1 MKLSLKNRLLLL
13 SILGLV
19 LVSLTYQVGQY
30 FVEKSEEAE
39 LEQASIGYT
48 EALWQVA
55 STAFGEQLAGEGK
68 ALTRSR
74 DTLKALKAGDK
85 AGLKEHAM
93 PTFRRLSAGGNIDGM
108 LISDLQGNVLLHSAD
123 STPDASTGA
132 FLRRVGEVK
141 KVLRDVVR
149 IDKDTTVLAVGF
161 PLYSRGKPK
170 GVGSFYI
177 GLDKIAKQISESGG
191 MVSTL
196 VDPQKEISFSSE
208 DKVQAALDTHDL
220 NLQIPN
226 TLMLDAGDAVY
237 STTILPLR
245 NNSGEHVASLMLQYD
260 ATQASRTLGRILLT
274 EVVAGLLVL
283 LAIATV
289 IFWQMTSAF
298 RPLRRAVETMQQ
310 IAAGDLSG
318 EISCTAR
325 NEIADMLDGMAEM
338 RMKLRNIV
346 EALHHNTGALQQV
359 AHEASAIANEASVGA
374 NRQQGET
381 QSVATAMTEMS
392 STVLEVANSATQ
404 AATAA
409 YEANQQARR
418 GQEVVGTV
426 RNSIQTLADNVQS
439 GAEAILEVERESDA
453 IGQILE
459 VIRGIAE
466 QTNLLALNAAIEAAR
481 AGEQGRG
488 FAVVAD
494 EVRTLASRTQESTSE
509 IQAMIERLQNGTQQ
523 AVAVMETGQSHAQS
537 SVDQAVSATE
547 VLDAITQSV
556 DQISMMNTQ
565 IASAAEQQGAVA
577 EEINHSVVNIS
588 AIAEET
594 AGGAQRSSESNER
607 VSRLAAELKALTS
620 QFKL

>member
-409 YEANQQARR
+409 DEANQQARR